1 MSNCYGHSSVV
12 VCVPFYSVV
21 LIGESWSWTQLLMS
35 IFFLYFL
42 LFHKLSLCIYD
53 ICFRVMGIG
62 LTLLDWALN
71 MCFTLGLLI
80 IKASNFHL
88 QKKWRRWLFIVCLI
102 VISPCISKQPGFE
115 KRRGLYMLYHY
126 LNHYNL
132 FGSGYRSSAMSIID
146 DYLWMLNA

>member
-35 IFFLYFL
+35 IFFHYFL

-62 LTLLDWALN
+62 LTLLHWALN
-71 MCFTLGLLI
+71 MFFALGLLI
-80 IKASNFHL
+80 IQASNIHL
-88 QKKWRRWLFIVCLI
+88 QKKRRRWLFIVCLI
-102 VISPCISKQPGFE
+102 VVLAHAFPNSQVL
-115 KRRGLYMLYHY
+115 RRGE
-126 LNHYNL
+126 
-132 FGSGYRSSAMSIID
+132 FSICCIIIWIITIS
-146 DYLWMLNA
+146 LVPATGHLPCL